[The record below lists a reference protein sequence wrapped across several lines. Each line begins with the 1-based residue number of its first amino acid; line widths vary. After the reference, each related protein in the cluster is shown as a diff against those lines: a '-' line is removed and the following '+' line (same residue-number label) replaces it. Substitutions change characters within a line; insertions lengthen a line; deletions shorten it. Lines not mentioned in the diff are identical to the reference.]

1 MNQEME
7 ELMLDLLC
15 KKAIYGLTTG
25 EETQLA
31 DLQRAAGNLGDAE
44 SIELTVAALSLAG
57 LDYGE
62 AVMPKNLQARVA
74 AEAERFFDERESRPA
89 ASEPSVAAETLR
101 PVGSWLFGWLGWAAA
116 AAACVALAVN
126 IYMTRPGFEVA
137 KVPQTPAAQQPE
149 RLTPAQMR
157 ERLIASA
164 DDLAR
169 GSFGPGNVKSV
180 VPSGDV
186 VWSDAKQ
193 AGYMRFTNLPKN
205 DPSKETYQ
213 LWIFDETQDE
223 KTPIDGGTFDVTS
236 DGEVVVPINAKLNPH
251 NTKAFAIT
259 VEKPGG
265 VVVSKRE
272 KIIALAK
279 REV

>member
-1 MNQEME
+1 MNLDRE

-15 KKAIYGLTTG
+15 KRAVYGLTAD
-25 EETQLA
+25 EESQLA
-31 DLQRAAGNLGDAE
+31 GFERDLGQLDDAE
-44 SIELTVAALSLAG
+44 SIELTVAALSMAG
-57 LDYGE
+57 IDASAE
-62 AVMPKNLQARVA
+62 MPKSLNSRIA
-74 AEAERFFDERESRPA
+74 AEAERFFDELESPPSADQPA
-89 ASEPSVAAETLR
+89 VAAETLR
-101 PVGSWLFGWLGWAAA
+101 PAGSGLFGWLGWAAA

-126 IYMTRPGFEVA
+126 IYMTRPVRELA
-137 KVPQTPAAQQPE
+137 NLPQTPTVQQPE

-157 ERLIASA
+157 ERLIATA
-164 DDLAR
+164 TDLAR

-223 KTPIDGGTFDVTS
+223 KTPIDGGTFDVTA

-279 REV
+279 REA